1 MPTTPAVLA
10 LVSLLTDLM
19 VPILLAIPRAARPTA
34 LN

>member
-1 MPTTPAVLA
+1 MPTVPT
-10 LVSLLTDLM
+10 LLTDVM